1 MGEMHLLKRF
11 VGSMSYRLKPFMAG
25 TAIQTQDIVKVYKRQ
40 LRQGTRALDGISF
53 FVREGEI
60 FGLLGRNGAGK
71 TTLLRILTTLI
82 PPTSGSASVMGYDVQ
97 KEGVKVRQHICAVLQ
112 ENALEMFL
120 SVKDNL
126 MTYARFHSVPSPERE
141 LRARNT
147 MEQFGLAEHANKK
160 VMDLSGGLKRR
171 LQVAKI
177 FMVDKPVVFL
187 DEATTGMDPIHKRAV
202 LGALREQAR
211 RGRTIVLTTHILQ
224 EAEELCDTIAMINKG
239 RIIAIGDVNT
249 IKAKATNVFEVSMTF
264 DHLTDA
270 IIASLHA
277 LSPTRVEQS
286 GNTIVLSVNAVE
298 TQLLETITR
307 LSQQATITH
316 LEING
321 GTLEDAFVELLGPSQ
336 EDDI

>member
-1 MGEMHLLKRF
+1 
-11 VGSMSYRLKPFMAG
+11 MSYRLKPFMAPP
-25 TAIQTQDIVKVYKRQ
+25 AIQTQDIVKVYKRQ
-40 LRQGTRALDGISF
+40 LRQGARALDGISF
-53 FVREGEI
+53 SVREGEI

-71 TTLLRILTTLI
+71 TTLLRILTTLM

-177 FMVDKPVVFL
+177 FMVDTLGLQCARCAMLFCSESVQDRFRCQPPDPVHVK
-187 DEATTGMDPIHKRAV
+187 DTRASCSH
-202 LGALREQAR
+202 G
-211 RGRTIVLTTHILQ
+211 
-224 EAEELCDTIAMINKG
+224 
-239 RIIAIGDVNT
+239 
-249 IKAKATNVFEVSMTF
+249 VSC
-264 DHLTDA
+264 
-270 IIASLHA
+270 
-277 LSPTRVEQS
+277 
-286 GNTIVLSVNAVE
+286 
-298 TQLLETITR
+298 
-307 LSQQATITH
+307 
-316 LEING
+316 
-321 GTLEDAFVELLGPSQ
+321 
-336 EDDI
+336 